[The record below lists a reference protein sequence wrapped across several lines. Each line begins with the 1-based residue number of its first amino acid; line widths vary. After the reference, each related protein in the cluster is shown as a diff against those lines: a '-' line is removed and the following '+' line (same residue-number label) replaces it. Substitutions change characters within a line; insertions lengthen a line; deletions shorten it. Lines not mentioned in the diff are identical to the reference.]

1 MPVLLLTVILLI
13 CIIGAVMAFFPEMYR
28 GEKFIGTS
36 ELAKAVETL
45 LRTLGARQDRGTVS
59 EIPDER
65 TIRFYQS
72 EGLIDP
78 PIYKSGPASVFTAK
92 HLLQL
97 VAIKLLQSQDVPIKK
112 IRFVMEGKSEDQL
125 EELIE
130 GGRRN
135 LSNEATRFLMSVRA
149 SEEPKRRKKRPKSE
163 SPVRSALPSL
173 TPSDTASDELLEAF
187 KRLFG
192 DSPKSSDTKNFSS
205 QLRYLRSEKP
215 TSHVI
220 APGIELRLD
229 RQEIGRFDE
238 KDLTEILKKITRI
251 LNQFVEKD
259 P

>member
-1 MPVLLLTVILLI
+1 
-13 CIIGAVMAFFPEMYR
+13 MAFFPEMYR

-36 ELAKAVETL
+36 ELAKAVETM
-45 LRTLGARQDRGTVS
+45 LRALGARQDRGTVS

-135 LSNEATRFLMSVRA
+135 LPNEATRFLMSVRA
-149 SEEPKRRKKRPKSE
+149 SEEPRSRKKRTKSE
-163 SPVRSALPSL
+163 SPVGSEGPSKMM
-173 TPSDTASDELLEAF
+173 SDSASDESLKIFSL
-187 KRLFG
+187 RSD
-192 DSPKSSDTKNFSS
+192 DSLKSSDRKSFSF
-205 QLRYLRSEKP
+205 YLKPSRSEEP

-220 APGIELRLD
+220 APGIELILD
-229 RQEIGRFDE
+229 RQEIERFDE
-238 KDLTEILKKITRI
+238 KDLTDILKKITRI